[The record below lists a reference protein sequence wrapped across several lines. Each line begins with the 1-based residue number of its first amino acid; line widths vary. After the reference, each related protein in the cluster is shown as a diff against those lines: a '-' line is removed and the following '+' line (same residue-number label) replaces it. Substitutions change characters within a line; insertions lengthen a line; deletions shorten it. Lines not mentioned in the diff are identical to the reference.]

1 MHYAVVIN
9 LDYASHPEE
18 RCKAL
23 WLEIRQRMMEAGF
36 HCDGR
41 IFTIC
46 RDEESE
52 ASQLARDV
60 IENIEQHKDYY
71 DKRIFLYIKEF
82 YGFDMACTTN
92 LLLPADDSI
101 FLEDDSEQDD

>member
-1 MHYAVVIN
+1 
-9 LDYASHPEE
+9 
-18 RCKAL
+18 
-23 WLEIRQRMMEAGF
+23 MMEAGF

-41 IFTIC
+41 TFTIC
-46 RDEESE
+46 RNEDE

-71 DKRIFLYIKEF
+71 DKRIFLYIKDF

>member
-9 LDYASHPEE
+9 LDYATHPEE
-18 RCKAL
+18 SCKAL
-23 WLEIRQRMMEAGF
+23 WQEIRQRMMEAGF

-46 RDEESE
+46 RDEDE

-101 FLEDDSEQDD
+101 FLEDDLEQDD

>member
-9 LDYASHPEE
+9 LDYASHSEE
-18 RCKAL
+18 SCKAL
-23 WLEIRQRMMEAGF
+23 WKKIRQRMMEAGF

-46 RDEESE
+46 RDNEDE

-60 IENIEQHKDYY
+60 IENIEPHKDYY
-71 DKRIFLYIKEF
+71 EKRIFLYIKEF

-92 LLLPADDSI
+92 LLLPADNGI
-101 FLEDDSEQDD
+101 FLEDDLEEDD